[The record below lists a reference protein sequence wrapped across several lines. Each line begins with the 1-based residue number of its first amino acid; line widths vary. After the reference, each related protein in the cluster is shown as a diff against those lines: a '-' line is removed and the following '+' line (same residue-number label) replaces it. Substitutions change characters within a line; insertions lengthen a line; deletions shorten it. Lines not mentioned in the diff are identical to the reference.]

1 MVIKDLALR
10 VEEAAAR
17 DNKSRPGIY
26 IIAMDSERL
35 LYGYSPRFNARA
47 AVNSL
52 RKKGYKG
59 KDLDGYVSL
68 AIKQRGERVMMEV
81 ADAASQ
87 DEPSLKA
94 KPTE

>member
-10 VEEAAAR
+10 VEEVAAR

-59 KDLDGYVSL
+59 KDFLGVTIPDPEKNYVF
-68 AIKQRGERVMMEV
+68 GV
-81 ADAASQ
+81 AA
-87 DEPSLKA
+87 
-94 KPTE
+94 